1 MFLLYSCMSTRV
13 WGFGHFPYKMEGE
26 LSERRKCPRGEMFN
40 TLCMD
45 HNVGPSVNMSD
56 TENLTAELKNNS
68 M

>member
-1 MFLLYSCMSTRV
+1 MYGDPDISFIKWRGNCPSGGNVRGNMSEGGMFY
-13 WGFGHFPYKMEGE
+13 
-26 LSERRKCPRGEMFN
+26 